1 MRSRGRTSV
10 SHMYLL
16 FDCNNFF
23 ASCEQVF
30 RPDWRRRP
38 LVVLSNND
46 GCVISRSA
54 EAKALGIAMCEPY
67 FKCRQRLEA
76 AGGIVC
82 SANFALYSDL
92 SDRMIRIL
100 EDSLPEVQQYSID
113 EAFAVVQP
121 GPDWEQEARRI
132 RRNIFRWVG
141 ITVSVGIAPTRT
153 LAKLANETAKKLPQ
167 YRGVMALNTPE
178 QILSLLESTPVEEVW
193 GVGRKL
199 RERMRGAGIRTA
211 AQLAAAP
218 AGRLRRLF
226 GVHGERLALE
236 LQGVSCLDE
245 IEAPQR
251 TQVMVSRTLS
261 EAIDDPVVLRDAL
274 CRFVEKA
281 GRILRNEGLMA
292 AAVHVVLRTSRYEDT
307 ERLYAESTGC
317 ALSCHTDDTRVFTA
331 AATALLDSIYR
342 PGYRYRKVGV
352 LLADLLPAEEVQP
365 TFEHPDAAP
374 SPLMEVLD
382 KLQKSG
388 HNIRFANTSTTPLA
402 QKAHVSPA
410 FTTSW
415 NDLPEAR

>member
-1 MRSRGRTSV
+1 
-10 SHMYLL
+10 MYLL

-30 RPDWRRRP
+30 RPVWRKRP

-100 EDSLPEVQQYSID
+100 EESLPEVQQYSID
-113 EAFAVVQP
+113 EAFATVQP
-121 GPDWEQEARRI
+121 GPDWEREARLI
-132 RRNIFRWVG
+132 RRKILRWVG
-141 ITVSVGIAPTRT
+141 ITVSVGLAPTRT
-153 LAKLANETAKKLPQ
+153 LAKLANEAAKKSPEF
-167 YRGVMALNTPE
+167 RGVLALTTPE
-178 QILSLLESTPVEEVW
+178 LIHPMLEQTPVDEVW

-218 AGRLRRLF
+218 AGRLRKLF

-236 LQGVSCLDE
+236 LQGISCLDDAE
-245 IEAPQR
+245 VPQR
-251 TQVMVSRTLS
+251 MQVMVSRTLS
-261 EAIDDPVVLRDAL
+261 EAIDDFAVLRDAL

-281 GRILRNEGLMA
+281 GRILRSEGLMA
-292 AAVHVVLRTSRYEDT
+292 AAVHVVLRTSRYEDAD
-307 ERLYAESTGC
+307 RLFAESSGC
-317 ALSCHTDDTRVFTA
+317 ALSCHTDDSRVFTA
-331 AATALLDSIYR
+331 AACALLERIYR
-342 PGYRYRKVGV
+342 SGYRYRKVGV
-352 LLADLLPAEEVQP
+352 LLADLVSAADVQP
-365 TFEHPDAAP
+365 TFEHPNLDP
-374 SPLMEVLD
+374 NPLMGVLD

-388 HNIRFANTSTTPLA
+388 YNIHFANTSAVPLA
-402 QKAHVSPA
+402 QRAHVSPA
-410 FTTSW
+410 FTTNW
-415 NDLPEAR
+415 ADLPEAH

>member
-1 MRSRGRTSV
+1 
-10 SHMYLL
+10 MYLL

-54 EAKALGIAMCEPY
+54 EAKSLGIAMCEPY

-76 AGGIVC
+76 AGGIAC

-92 SDRMIRIL
+92 SDRMISIL
-100 EDSLPEVQQYSID
+100 ESSLPEVQQYSID

-121 GPDWEQEARRI
+121 GPDWEQEVRLI
-132 RRNIFRWVG
+132 RRKIFRWVG

-153 LAKLANETAKKLPQ
+153 LAKLANETAKKNPQ
-167 YRGVMALNTPE
+167 HLGVLSLNSAE
-178 QILSLLESTPVEEVW
+178 QIQSLLEETPVEDVW

-199 RERMRGAGIRTA
+199 RERMRGAGIRSA
-211 AQLAAAP
+211 AQLAATP
-218 AGRLRRLF
+218 AGRLLRLF
-226 GVHGERLALE
+226 GVHGERLSLE

-245 IEAPQR
+245 MDAPQR

-261 EAIDDPVVLRDAL
+261 EAIDDPNLLRDAL

-281 GRILRNEGLMA
+281 GRILRSEGLMA
-292 AAVHVVLRTSRYEDT
+292 AAVYVVLRTSRYEDAD
-307 ERLYAESTGC
+307 RLYAESSGC
-317 ALSCHTDDTRVFTA
+317 TLACHTDDTRVFTV
-331 AATALLDSIYR
+331 AATSLLESVYR

-352 LLADLLPAEEVQP
+352 LLTDLMPSAEVQP
-365 TFEHPDAAP
+365 TFEHPDASP
-374 SPLMEVLD
+374 NPLMEVLD

-388 HNIRFANTSTTPLA
+388 HNIHFANTSSAPLA
-402 QKAHVSPA
+402 HRAHVSPA
-410 FTTSW
+410 YTTSW
-415 NDLPEAR
+415 DDLPEAR